1 MTPRLLS
8 WFTPLQALALVV
20 NPKLGLRQWKLGV
33 MNGLAFLRI
42 CPKIQS
48 GSFAQLQSLH
58 QI

>member
-1 MTPRLLS
+1 MIPRLLS
-8 WFTPLQALALVV
+8 CPTPLQALTLVV
-20 NPKLGLRQWKLGV
+20 NPKLGLREWKLGV
-33 MNGLAFLRI
+33 VNGLTFLRI